1 MTGSPQPMPLGR
13 LQQVVLVVI
22 AVALAIGLLFMRGG
36 IQSETPMEQL
46 ARRSVE
52 PEVALTNGKPTLIE
66 FYADWCQ
73 VCREMAPAML
83 ELERSTQ
90 NRLDVV
96 LVNVD
101 NPRWQDLVN
110 RYDVNG
116 IPQLNL
122 FSADGQPRGKSIGL
136 RKPEELKAIS
146 AALMNDQPLPQLQ
159 GVGSVSSLE
168 GERTLQASVA
178 QTGPRS
184 HSCLERV
191 RLCRHDQYTMT
202 IC

>member
-1 MTGSPQPMPLGR
+1 
-13 LQQVVLVVI
+13 
-22 AVALAIGLLFMRGG
+22 
-36 IQSETPMEQL
+36 
-46 ARRSVE
+46 
-52 PEVALTNGKPTLIE
+52 
-66 FYADWCQ
+66 
-73 VCREMAPAML
+73 MAPAML

-110 RYDVNG
+110 RYEVNG

-136 RKPEELKAIS
+136 RKPDELTALS
-146 AALMNDQPLPQLQ
+146 AALINDQPLPQFR

-168 GERTLQASVA
+168 GENTFQAAVT

-184 HSCLERV
+184 HS
-191 RLCRHDQYTMT
+191 
-202 IC
+202 

>member
-1 MTGSPQPMPLGR
+1 MAGSPQPRPLGR

-22 AVALAIGLLFMRGG
+22 AVGLAVGLLLMRGG

-52 PEVALTNGKPTLIE
+52 PDIALTNGKPTLIE

-110 RYDVNG
+110 RYEVNG

-136 RKPEELKAIS
+136 RKPEELKALS
-146 AALMNDQPLPQLQ
+146 TALIDDQPLPQLR
-159 GVGSVSSLE
+159 GVGSISSLE
-168 GERTLQASVA
+168 GENAVQATVA
-178 QTGPRS
+178 QAGPRS
-184 HSCLERV
+184 HS
-191 RLCRHDQYTMT
+191 
-202 IC
+202 

>member
-1 MTGSPQPMPLGR
+1 MPLGR

-22 AVALAIGLLFMRGG
+22 AVGLAIGLLFMRGG

-52 PEVALTNGKPTLIE
+52 PEVALNNGKPTLIE

-90 NRLDVV
+90 NSLDVV

-110 RYDVNG
+110 RYEVNG

-136 RKPEELKAIS
+136 RKAEELIAIS
-146 AALMNDQPLPQLQ
+146 EALIHDQPLPQLR

-168 GERTLQASVA
+168 GANTFEAAVAS
-178 QTGPRS
+178 TGPRS
-184 HSCLERV
+184 HS
-191 RLCRHDQYTMT
+191 
-202 IC
+202 